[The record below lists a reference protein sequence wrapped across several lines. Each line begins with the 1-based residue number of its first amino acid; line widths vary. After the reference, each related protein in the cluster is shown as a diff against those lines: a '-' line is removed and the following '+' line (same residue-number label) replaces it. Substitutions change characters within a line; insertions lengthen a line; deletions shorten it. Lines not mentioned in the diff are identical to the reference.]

1 MNSITRCPS
10 CATHYQ
16 VDKAVIH
23 AAKGWLRCGQC
34 GHVFDSTGLV
44 LLWRSSVPVAKEPL
58 GVPNRKVDKGF
69 EADPEDD
76 RLVLDD
82 LRQKV
87 NHSVVTPMA
96 GAELDSFEKTLLSFK
111 PKLHGPA
118 SNPMDATLTTATS
131 STKVARFAVW
141 SLALTLVLQL
151 LFVQRHTMPLYWP
164 ESESVIRQLCQSIG
178 CQVRPLEDVQG
189 LIIDSSDLIQRGE
202 GHALRWTVRNATAHE
217 LRMTSLE
224 LTLMNGPEKVVLRRV
239 FSPEQTGAPEV
250 LAQGQ
255 SWSGELIVRVDDD
268 LKFSDYRLLSF
279 YL

>member
-44 LLWRSSVPVAKEPL
+44 LLWTSSVPVAKEPL
-58 GVPNRKVDKGF
+58 GVPNRKVDNDLV
-69 EADPEDD
+69 ADPED
-76 RLVLDD
+76 RLVQDD
-82 LRQKV
+82 LHQKGD
-87 NHSVVTPMA
+87 HSIVTPTA
-96 GAELDSFEKTLLSFK
+96 GAELVGFEKTLLSFK
-111 PKLHGPA
+111 PTLYGPA
-118 SNPMDATLTTATS
+118 SDPMDATLTTARS
-131 STKVARFAVW
+131 STKVARYAVW
-141 SLALTLVLQL
+141 SLALTLVFQL
-151 LFVQRHTMPLYWP
+151 LFVQRHAIPAYWP
-164 ESESVIRQLCQSIG
+164 ESESVIRQLCQSIS
-178 CQVRPLEDVQG
+178 CQFRPSEDVQG
-189 LIIDSSDLIQRGE
+189 LIIDSSELIQHGE

-217 LRMTSLE
+217 VRMTSLE
-224 LTLMNGPEKVVLRRV
+224 LTLMNGPEQVVLRRV

-255 SWSGELIVRVDDD
+255 SWSGELMVRVVDD
-268 LKFSDYRLLSF
+268 LRFSDYSLLSF

>member
-16 VDKAVIH
+16 VDKAVIG

-34 GHVFDSTGLV
+34 DHVFDSTGLV
-44 LLWRSSVPVAKEPL
+44 LLWTSSAPVAKEPL
-58 GVPNRKVDKGF
+58 EVRTRMVDNDLV
-69 EADPEDD
+69 ADPED
-76 RLVLDD
+76 RLVPDD
-82 LRQKV
+82 LLQKV
-87 NHSVVTPMA
+87 ERSTVTPTA
-96 GAELDSFEKTLLSFK
+96 GAQLVSFEKTLLSFK
-111 PKLHGPA
+111 PTLFGPA
-118 SNPMDATLTTATS
+118 SDPMDAIPTTARS
-131 STKVARFAVW
+131 STKVAHYAFW
-141 SLALTLVLQL
+141 SLAMVLVLQL
-151 LFVQRHTMPLYWP
+151 LFVQRHAIPAYWP

-189 LIIDSSDLIQRGE
+189 LIIDSSELIQRGE
-202 GHALRWTVRNATAHE
+202 GHALRWTVRNATSHV

-255 SWSGELIVRVDDD
+255 SWSGELIVRVDAD
-268 LKFSDYRLLSF
+268 LSFSDYSLLSF

>member
-16 VDKAVIH
+16 VDNAVIH

-44 LLWRSSVPVAKEPL
+44 LLWSSSAPVAKEPL
-58 GVPNRKVDKGF
+58 GVPTRKLDNDLV
-69 EADPEDD
+69 ADPED
-76 RLVLDD
+76 RLVLDH
-82 LRQKV
+82 LHQKGD
-87 NHSVVTPMA
+87 HPIVTPTA
-96 GAELDSFEKTLLSFK
+96 GAESVGFEKTLLSFK
-111 PKLHGPA
+111 PTLYGTA
-118 SNPMDATLTTATS
+118 SDPMDATLTTARS
-131 STKVARFAVW
+131 STKLARYAVW

-151 LFVQRHTMPLYWP
+151 LFVQRHAIPAYWP

-178 CQVRPLEDVQG
+178 CQFRPLEDVQG
-189 LIIDSSDLIQRGE
+189 LIIDSSELIQHGE
-202 GHALRWTVRNATAHE
+202 GHALRWTVRNATAHVV
-217 LRMTSLE
+217 RMTSLE

-255 SWSGELIVRVDDD
+255 SWSGELMVRVEDD
-268 LKFSDYRLLSF
+268 LRFSDYSLLSF

>member
-1 MNSITRCPS
+1 MNSITRFPS

-16 VDKAVIH
+16 VDKAVIQ

-44 LLWRSSVPVAKEPL
+44 LLWTSSVPVANEPL
-58 GVPNRKVDKGF
+58 GVPNRKVDNDLV
-69 EADPEDD
+69 ANPED

-82 LRQKV
+82 LHQKV
-87 NHSVVTPMA
+87 DHAIVTPTA
-96 GAELDSFEKTLLSFK
+96 GAELVSFEKTLLSFK

-118 SNPMDATLTTATS
+118 SNPMDATLTTARS
-131 STKVARFAVW
+131 STKVARYAVG

-151 LFVQRHTMPLYWP
+151 LFVQRHAMPVYWP

-178 CQVRPLEDVQG
+178 CQFRPLEDVQG
-189 LIIDSSDLIQRGE
+189 LIIDSSELIQRGE

-217 LRMTSLE
+217 VRMTSLE

-268 LKFSDYRLLSF
+268 LRFSDYSLLSF